1 MTKGDIKYIAYSWYV
16 VSHLYLSVVIEAL
29 QYIPPPV
36 PVLGVLGE
44 SVHVEETFHCLW
56 SQQVVSVCR
65 LEENTLN
72 QY

>member
-1 MTKGDIKYIAYSWYV
+1 MDHTLIYMVSYI
-16 VSHLYLSVVIEAL
+16 YLSVVIEAL

-36 PVLGVLGE
+36 SVLGVLGE

-65 LEENTLN
+65 LEKKNTLN